1 MSWMTKDLALDLL
14 AILTG
19 AAQSAY
25 ERVKAA
31 PGEGEWPQPE
41 AQPQKEV
48 APQPQQEVAPQPE
61 TPAPQ
66 QQPETP
72 AQPQPEATAPA
83 APAPDTPL
91 NQAKTACQRIVA
103 QDGSPAW
110 ITGTLFPEF
119 GVQSLTDVPADKLP
133 ALLEKANAH
142 LEGGG
147 AQ

>member
-14 AILTG
+14 AILSD

-31 PGEGEWPQPE
+31 PGEGEWPQTQQ
-41 AQPQKEV
+41 AV
-48 APQPQQEVAPQPE
+48 APKSE
-61 TPAPQ
+61 TPAP
-66 QQPETP
+66 
-72 AQPQPEATAPA
+72 PQPEAPAPA
-83 APAPDTPL
+83 APAPDELL

-119 GVQSLTDVPADKLP
+119 GVQSLTDVPGDKLP
-133 ALLEKANAH
+133 SLLEKANAH
-142 LEGGG
+142 LEEGGG

>member
-14 AILTG
+14 SILTG

-41 AQPQKEV
+41 AQPQEV
-48 APQPQQEVAPQPE
+48 AA
-61 TPAPQ
+61 APQ

-83 APAPDTPL
+83 APAPDDLL

-133 ALLEKANAH
+133 SLLEKANTH

>member
-14 AILTG
+14 SILTG

-31 PGEGEWPQPE
+31 PGEGEWPKQE
-41 AQPQKEV
+41 AQPQEEV
-48 APQPQQEVAPQPE
+48 AA
-61 TPAPQ
+61 APQ
-66 QQPETP
+66 QAAP
-72 AQPQPEATAPA
+72 AAQSQPQAAPQTEAAAPA
-83 APAPDTPL
+83 APAPDELL

-119 GVQSLTDVPADKLP
+119 GVQSLTDVPAEKLS
-133 ALLEKANAH
+133 AFLEKANAH

>member
-48 APQPQQEVAPQPE
+48 APQQETQPQQPE
-61 TPAPQ
+61 TPAPP
-66 QQPETP
+66 QPNTP
-72 AQPQPEATAPA
+72 AQPEATAPA
-83 APAPDTPL
+83 APAADDLL
-91 NQAKTACQRIVA
+91 NRAKTACQRIVA

-133 ALLEKANAH
+133 SLLEKANAH

>member
-14 AILTG
+14 AILSG

-31 PGEGEWPQPE
+31 PGEGEWPKQE
-41 AQPQKEV
+41 AQPQREV
-48 APQPQQEVAPQPE
+48 APPQE

-66 QQPETP
+66 
-72 AQPQPEATAPA
+72 PQPEAPAPAAPQQTEPQPQTGAPA
-83 APAPDTPL
+83 APAPDEL
-91 NQAKTACQRIVA
+91 INQAKTACQRIVA

-119 GVQSLTDVPADKLP
+119 GVQSLTDVPAEKLP

>member
-14 AILTG
+14 AILAN

-25 ERVKAA
+25 ERIKAA

-41 AQPQKEV
+41 PQKAV
-48 APQPQQEVAPQPE
+48 APQSE

-66 QQPETP
+66 
-72 AQPQPEATAPA
+72 PEAQTPEQPPVPA
-83 APAPDTPL
+83 GPTPEELL
-91 NQAKTACQRIVA
+91 NQAKTACQKIVA
-103 QDGSPAW
+103 QDGNPAW

-119 GVQSLTDVPADKLP
+119 GVQSLTDVPGDKLP
-133 ALLEKANAH
+133 TLLEKANAH
-142 LEGGG
+142 LGEGGG

>member
-48 APQPQQEVAPQPE
+48 APQQETQPQQPE
-61 TPAPQ
+61 TPAP
-66 QQPETP
+66 
-72 AQPQPEATAPA
+72 PQPEATAPA
-83 APAPDTPL
+83 APAPDDLL

>member
-25 ERVKAA
+25 ERVKEA
-31 PGEGEWPQPE
+31 PGEGEWPQT
-41 AQPQKEV
+41 Q
-48 APQPQQEVAPQPE
+48 QQEVAPQPE

-66 QQPETP
+66 QETQP
-72 AQPQPEATAPA
+72 QQPEAPAPA
-83 APAPDTPL
+83 APAPDELL

-119 GVQSLTDVPADKLP
+119 GVQSLTDVPAEKLP

>member
-14 AILTG
+14 AILSG

-41 AQPQKEV
+41 PQKIV
-48 APQPQQEVAPQPE
+48 APQSE

-66 QQPETP
+66 
-72 AQPQPEATAPA
+72 PEAQTP
-83 APAPDTPL
+83 APAPAPAGPTPEELL

-103 QDGSPAW
+103 QDGNPAW

-119 GVQSLTDVPADKLP
+119 GVQSLTDVPAEKLP
-133 ALLEKANAH
+133 ALLEKAHAH
-142 LEGGG
+142 LGDGG

>member
-25 ERVKAA
+25 ERVKEA
-31 PGEGEWPQPE
+31 PGEGEWPQT
-41 AQPQKEV
+41 QQQKV
-48 APQPQQEVAPQPE
+48 AAAPQQPETPAPPQPE
-61 TPAPQ
+61 TPAP
-66 QQPETP
+66 
-72 AQPQPEATAPA
+72 PQPEAPAPA
-83 APAPDTPL
+83 APAPDDLLT
-91 NQAKTACQRIVA
+91 QAKTACQRIVA

-119 GVQSLTDVPADKLP
+119 GVQSLTDVPAEKLP

>member
-31 PGEGEWPQPE
+31 PGEAEWPQPE
-41 AQPQKEV
+41 AQSQKEV
-48 APQPQQEVAPQPE
+48 APQPE
-61 TPAPQ
+61 TAAS

-72 AQPQPEATAPA
+72 PQPEATAPA
-83 APAPDTPL
+83 APAPDELL
-91 NQAKTACQRIVA
+91 NQAKTVCQRIVK
-103 QDGSPAW
+103 QDGNPAW
-110 ITGTLFPEF
+110 IMNTLFPEF
-119 GVQSLTDVPADKLP
+119 GVQSLIHVKAEQLP
-133 ALLEKANAH
+133 TLLEKANAH
-142 LEGGG
+142 LEEGGG

>member
-14 AILTG
+14 SILTG

-25 ERVKAA
+25 DRVKAA

-48 APQPQQEVAPQPE
+48 AA
-61 TPAPQ
+61 APQ

-83 APAPDTPL
+83 APAADDL
-91 NQAKTACQRIVA
+91 INQAKTACQRIVA

-133 ALLEKANAH
+133 SLLEKANAH